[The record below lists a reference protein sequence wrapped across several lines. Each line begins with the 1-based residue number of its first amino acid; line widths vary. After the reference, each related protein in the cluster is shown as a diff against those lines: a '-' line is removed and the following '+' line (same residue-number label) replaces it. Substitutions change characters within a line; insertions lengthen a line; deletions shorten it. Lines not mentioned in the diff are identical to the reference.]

1 MEPELR
7 DEVVEFVKDVLTHM
21 GLSMEVEHEA
31 TPEGLRLGVAGDG
44 SETLL
49 RRRGEALDALQ
60 HVVNTAFRRRM
71 PDRHP
76 IVIDCM
82 NFRRNKDEELRQM
95 ASLLIDRAMTT
106 GELQEIGPLNPYA
119 RRIVHLRVAEDPGV
133 ASESVGDA
141 FLKTVVISIRKS

>member
-49 RRRGEALDALQ
+49 RRRGKRSTHCSMSSTPRSADAC
-60 HVVNTAFRRRM
+60 
-71 PDRHP
+71 P
-76 IVIDCM
+76 
-82 NFRRNKDEELRQM
+82 
-95 ASLLIDRAMTT
+95 T
-106 GELQEIGPLNPYA
+106 G
-119 RRIVHLRVAEDPGV
+119 
-133 ASESVGDA
+133 
-141 FLKTVVISIRKS
+141 IRS